1 MYGCTREW
9 HVLHDLNTI
18 SRHFRF
24 IYNLKRLKKEIDN
37 DLHKPRPYPWRIDN
51 HIYLIV
57 QLRHFRPF
65 RHPPLFGSWG
75 TLDSAVNPLTHL
87 SLDKMAASL
96 ADDNFKCIFLYEND
110 IIPIRISLKF
120 VPRSPMDNMLALVQ
134 IMAWRRPGD
143 KLIIWTN
150 ADPVHRRIY
159 VALEGDELISWVL
172 RDGGK
177 IETTKTQND
186 LLYNSS
192 T

>member
-1 MYGCTREW
+1 
-9 HVLHDLNTI
+9 
-18 SRHFRF
+18 
-24 IYNLKRLKKEIDN
+24 
-37 DLHKPRPYPWRIDN
+37 
-51 HIYLIV
+51 
-57 QLRHFRPF
+57 
-65 RHPPLFGSWG
+65 
-75 TLDSAVNPLTHL
+75 
-87 SLDKMAASL
+87 MAAIL

-120 VPRSPMDNMLALVQ
+120 VPRSPMDNMPALVQ

-159 VALEGDELISWVL
+159 VALEGDELIRWVL

-186 LLYNSS
+186 LLYNRS